1 MPLEMDNTTID
12 LSEGLFAVASL
23 VFKDGFVL
31 GVSRKTNLN
40 DFGLPGGKI
49 DPGETP
55 EQAII
60 RELKE
65 ETGITAT
72 KIRQVYEDLD
82 RVEDG
87 QPRPCR
93 TYLVE
98 SWEGEPYAV
107 EKARVE
113 WLKPYI
119 LFCWTNSFNR
129 YNIDLFQHL
138 KQTGQD
144 YLWTCKED

>member
-1 MPLEMDNTTID
+1 MPLETDNTTTD
-12 LSEGLFAVASL
+12 KSEGLFAVAAL
-23 VFKDGFVL
+23 VFLDGLVL
-31 GVSRKTNLN
+31 SVSRKNN
-40 DFGLPGGKI
+40 HDDFGLPGGKI

-60 RELKE
+60 RELQE

-93 TYLVE
+93 TYVVE

-107 EKARVE
+107 ENARVE

-129 YNIDLFQHL
+129 YNIELFNHL

-144 YLWTCKED
+144 YLWKD

>member
-1 MPLEMDNTTID
+1 MDKD
-12 LSEGLFAVASL
+12 KAEGLFAVAAL
-23 VFKDGFVL
+23 VFLDGLVL
-31 GVSRKTNLN
+31 SVSRKNDHN

-55 EQAII
+55 VQAII

-65 ETGITAT
+65 ETGVTAT
-72 KIRQVYEDLD
+72 KIKQVYEDLD

-87 QPRPCR
+87 EPRPCR

-98 SWEGEPYAV
+98 EWYGEPRAV

-113 WLKPYI
+113 WLRPHQ
-119 LFCWTNSFNR
+119 LFCFTNTFNR
-129 YNIDLFQHL
+129 YNIELFSHL
-138 KQTGQD
+138 KSSGLD
-144 YLWTCKED
+144 YLWKD